1 MRVKLALAVLLML
14 AACATPPPPGPGDP
28 GPDGAPP
35 PIPLD
40 GPIAYRCS
48 DGTQLMV
55 DVDGPNARVAII
67 GGPSMV
73 LPRAGDGYYSN
84 GRYGFRGGTCGAG
97 ELHGKLVTGRQRADP
112 RTMETGV
119 RPTLL

>member
-1 MRVKLALAVLLML
+1 MRIKLALGALFAL

-28 GPDGAPP
+28 GPGGTPP

-40 GPIAYRCS
+40 GPIAYSCAN
-48 DGTQLMV
+48 GTQLMV
-55 DVDGPNARVAII
+55 EANGQQARVAII

-84 GRYGFRGGTCGAG
+84 GRYGFRGGGASAQW
-97 ELHGKLVTGRQRADP
+97 EVGRAAP
-112 RTMETGV
+112 VNCSGS
-119 RPTLL
+119 